1 VGWYRVFER
10 VQDVITCVKGSDG
23 ALNGNAGCLD
33 LCGAGDDCDL
43 REITSDQAQDY
54 FGCALA
60 WAGNMDE
67 AEWGRQP

>member
-10 VQDVITCVKGSDG
+10 VEDVITCVKGSDG

-43 REITSDQAQDY
+43 TEITSDQAQDY
-54 FGCALA
+54 FGCAL
-60 WAGNMDE
+60 GISR
-67 AEWGRQP
+67 G